1 MFIQQLYTNCLA
13 QAAYYIESNGES
25 AIIDPLRDT
34 ADYLDLLKSRN
45 AKLKYIFETHFH
57 ADFVSGHL
65 ELAKQTGAKIIFGP
79 DAKPNYEARICRD
92 NEKILLGDCV
102 LQVLHTPGHTIESIC
117 VLLFDEQHKP
127 HCLFS
132 GDTLFV
138 GDVGRP
144 DLLSGNLSKEVLA
157 SMLYDSIQQKIMPLK
172 NEVIVYPGHGAGSPC
187 GKNLGKET
195 SSNIGIQKKL
205 NYALQ
210 PMTKEKFIELVT
222 ENQPAAPAYFFKD
235 AAINKNGYENLDVV
249 LQKEMKDLSAS
260 QVADFIKNGAII
272 LDVRNNNDF
281 ADNHIKGAINIAL
294 NGSFAIYTGSI
305 MSLSQP
311 IVLVCEMGKEKEP
324 LTRLARVGFE
334 NVIGYW
340 DDDINFLEPFG
351 VELSKIKTIT
361 VDDLNEVLTNEKIVV
376 LDVRLKNEFNVQH
389 LKNAI
394 NIPLNE
400 LQERITELNPKDELL
415 IYCAGGYRSMIA
427 ASILEKNGFKKL
439 INLNGGIN
447 AVNKYKPEMILQ
459 MA

>member
-1 MFIQQLYTNCLA
+1 MYVQQLYTNCLA
-13 QAAYYIESNGES
+13 QAAYYIESNGKA

-34 ADYLDLLKSRN
+34 ADYITLLKSRN
-45 AKLKYIFETHFH
+45 AKLKYIFDTHFH

-65 ELAKQTGAKIIFGP
+65 DLAKQTGAQIIFGP

-92 NEKILLGDCV
+92 NEKLLLGDCV

-117 VLLFDEQHKP
+117 VLLFDEQHKSY
-127 HCLFS
+127 CLFS

-157 SMLYDSIQQKIMPLK
+157 SMMYDSIQQKIMPL
-172 NEVIVYPGHGAGSPC
+172 NDEVIVYPGHGAGSPC
-187 GKNLGKET
+187 GKNLGSET
-195 SSNIGIQKKL
+195 SSTIGIQKKL

-210 PMTKEKFIELVT
+210 PMTKEKFIEIVT
-222 ENQPAAPAYFFKD
+222 TDQPAAPAYFFKD
-235 AAINKNGYENLDVV
+235 AAINKNGYESFDLV

-260 QVADFIKNGAII
+260 QVADLIKNGAII

-334 NVIGYW
+334 NIVGYW
-340 DDDINFLEPFG
+340 DDDINFLEPAG
-351 VELSKIKTIT
+351 VELSKIKTIA
-361 VDDLNEVLTNEKIVV
+361 VDELNEVLANEEIVM
-376 LDVRLKNEFNVQH
+376 LDVRLKNEFEVQH

-400 LQERITELNPKDELL
+400 LQDRIAELNAKDELL

-447 AVNKYKPEMILQ
+447 AVNKYKPEAVL
-459 MA
+459 

>member
-13 QAAYYIESNGES
+13 QAAYYIESNGEA

-34 ADYLDLLKSRN
+34 ADYITLLKSRN

-65 ELAKQTGAKIIFGP
+65 DLAKQTGAQIIFGP

-92 NEKILLGDCV
+92 NEKLLLGNCL

-117 VLLFDEQHKP
+117 VLLFDEQHKS
-127 HCLFS
+127 HSLFS

-157 SMLYDSIQQKIMPLK
+157 SMLYDSIQQKIMPL
-172 NEVIVYPGHGAGSPC
+172 NDDVIVYPGHGAGSPC

-195 SSNIGIQKKL
+195 LSNIGIQKNF

-210 PMTKEKFIELVT
+210 PMTKEIFIEIVT
-222 ENQPAAPAYFFKD
+222 ADQPAAPAYFFKD
-235 AAINKNGYENLDVV
+235 AAINKNGYESFETV
-249 LQKEMKDLSAS
+249 LRKEMKDLSSS

-281 ADNHIKGAINIAL
+281 ADNHIKGSINIAL
-294 NGSFAIYTGSI
+294 NGSFAIYAGAI

-340 DDDINFLEPFG
+340 NDDINFLETVG
-351 VELSKIKTIT
+351 VELSKIKTIA
-361 VDDLNEVLTNEKIVV
+361 VDELNELLANEEIVV
-376 LDVRLKNEFNVQH
+376 LDVRLKNEFALQH

-400 LQERITELNPKDELL
+400 LQERITELNSKDEFL

-447 AVNKYKPEMILQ
+447 AVNKSKFATLN
-459 MA
+459 

>member
-13 QAAYYIESNGES
+13 QAAYYIESNGEA

-34 ADYLDLLKSRN
+34 ADYITLLKSRN

-65 ELAKQTGAKIIFGP
+65 DLAKQTGAQIIFGP

-92 NEKILLGDCV
+92 NEKLLLGDCV

-117 VLLFDEQHKP
+117 VLLFDEQHKS
-127 HCLFS
+127 HSLFS

-157 SMLYDSIQQKIMPLK
+157 SMLYDSIQQKIIPLK
-172 NEVIVYPGHGAGSPC
+172 DEVIVYPGHGAGSPC

-195 SSNIGIQKKL
+195 SSTIGIQKKL

-210 PMTKEKFIELVT
+210 PMTKEKFIEIVT
-222 ENQPAAPAYFFKD
+222 ENQPTAPAYFFKD
-235 AAINKNGYENLDVV
+235 ASINKNGYESFETV
-249 LQKEMKDLSAS
+249 LEKEMKDLSAE
-260 QVADFIKNGAII
+260 QVAEYIRKGAVV
-272 LDVRNNNDF
+272 LDVRSNNDF
-281 ADNHIKGAINIAL
+281 ANAHIKGSINIAL
-294 NGSFAIYTGSI
+294 NGTFAIYTGSI
-305 MSLSQP
+305 ISLTQP
-311 IVLVCEMGKEKEP
+311 IVLVCDMAKEREP

-334 NVIGYW
+334 NVVGYW
-340 DDDINFLEPFG
+340 DDDVHFLISHGIEI
-351 VELSKIKTIT
+351 SKIKTIA
-361 VDDLNEVLTNEKIVV
+361 VDELNEVLSNEEIVV
-376 LDVRLKNEFNVQH
+376 LDVRLKNEFDVQH

-400 LQERITELNPKDELL
+400 LQDRIAELNSKDELL

-427 ASILEKNGFKKL
+427 ASVLEKNHFKKL

-447 AVNKYKPEMILQ
+447 AVNKYKSVN
-459 MA
+459 